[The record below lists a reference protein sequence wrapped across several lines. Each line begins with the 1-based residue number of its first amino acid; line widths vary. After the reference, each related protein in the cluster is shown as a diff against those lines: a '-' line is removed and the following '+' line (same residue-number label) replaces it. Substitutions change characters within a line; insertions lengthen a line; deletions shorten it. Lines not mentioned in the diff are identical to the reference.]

1 MRNLLIIL
9 ITLTFLNCKSDSEQ
23 IISKQSKDT
32 TFLNKNQYEKGW
44 MKDSIASV
52 TFDLASD
59 QYMKG
64 NFEKAKRLY
73 EKANKI
79 EPNNTIV
86 LNALGDISADLKNLN
101 ECIMYF
107 EKSLKIDSLNTST
120 YMNFG
125 TAYNKLL
132 KFDKSIE
139 ILKKGLDFEDVQ
151 ERKGYFYYNLAN
163 SFYKKKDYKTSSE
176 LANKALK
183 IVKEPTAREDIMELQ
198 NVLLK
203 LNN

>member
-1 MRNLLIIL
+1 MRNLLIIF

-32 TFLNKNQYEKGW
+32 TFINKNQYEKGW

-59 QYMKG
+59 QYAKG
-64 NFEKAKRLY
+64 NFGKAKKLY

-107 EKSLKIDSLNTST
+107 EKSLKVDSLNTST

-139 ILKKGLDFEDVQ
+139 ILKKGLDFENVQ

-163 SFYKKKDYKTSSE
+163 SYYKKEDYKTSSE
-176 LANKALK
+176 FTNKALK
-183 IVKEPTAREDIMELQ
+183 IVKESSAREDIIELK
-198 NVLLK
+198 NILLK

>member
-1 MRNLLIIL
+1 MRNLLIIF

-32 TFLNKNQYEKGW
+32 TFINKNQYEKGW

-59 QYMKG
+59 QYAKG
-64 NFEKAKRLY
+64 NFGKAKKLY

-107 EKSLKIDSLNTST
+107 EKSLKVDSLNTST

-139 ILKKGLDFEDVQ
+139 ILKKGLDFENVQ

-163 SFYKKKDYKTSSE
+163 SYYKKEDYKTSSE
-176 LANKALK
+176 FTNKALK
-183 IVKEPTAREDIMELQ
+183 IVKEPSAREDIIELK
-198 NVLLK
+198 NILLK

>member
-1 MRNLLIIL
+1 MRNLLIIF
-9 ITLTFLNCKSDSEQ
+9 ITLTLLNCKSDSEQ

-32 TFLNKNQYEKGW
+32 TFINKNQYEKGW

-59 QYMKG
+59 QYAKG
-64 NFEKAKRLY
+64 NFGKAKKLY

-79 EPNNTIV
+79 EPNNTII

-107 EKSLKIDSLNTST
+107 EKSLKVDSLNTST

-139 ILKKGLDFEDVQ
+139 ILKKGLDFENVQ

-163 SFYKKKDYKTSSE
+163 SYYKKEDYKTSSE
-176 LANKALK
+176 FTNKALK
-183 IVKEPTAREDIMELQ
+183 IVKEPSAREDINELK
-198 NVLLK
+198 NILLK

>member
-1 MRNLLIIL
+1 MRNLLIIF

-32 TFLNKNQYEKGW
+32 TFINKNQYEKGW

-59 QYMKG
+59 QYAKG
-64 NFEKAKRLY
+64 NFGKAKKLY

-107 EKSLKIDSLNTST
+107 EKSLKVDSLNTST

-139 ILKKGLDFEDVQ
+139 ILKKGLDFENVQ
-151 ERKGYFYYNLAN
+151 ERKGYFIIIWQINII
-163 SFYKKKDYKTSSE
+163 KKKTIKHPLNS
-176 LANKALK
+176 L
-183 IVKEPTAREDIMELQ
+183 I
-198 NVLLK
+198 K
-203 LNN
+203 L

>member
-1 MRNLLIIL
+1 MRNLLIIF

-32 TFLNKNQYEKGW
+32 TFINKNQYEKGW

-52 TFDLASD
+52 AFDLASD
-59 QYMKG
+59 QYAKG
-64 NFEKAKRLY
+64 NFGKAKKLY

-107 EKSLKIDSLNTST
+107 EKSLKVDSLNTST

-139 ILKKGLDFEDVQ
+139 ILKKGLDFENVQ

-163 SFYKKKDYKTSSE
+163 SYYKKEDYKASSE
-176 LANKALK
+176 FTNKALK
-183 IVKEPTAREDIMELQ
+183 IVKEPSVREDIIELK
-198 NVLLK
+198 NILLK